1 MSAIQ
6 LYSQLIKMPLEMRKK
21 VAAYIESL
29 MKQTPPN
36 PSPKKKMIPGLAEG
50 MIIMKDNFDDPIED
64 FKDYM

>member
-6 LYSQLIKMPLEMRKK
+6 LYSQIMKMPAEMRKK
-21 VAAYIESL
+21 VVDYIESL
-29 MKQTPPN
+29 LSQAPPTPE
-36 PSPKKKMIPGLAEG
+36 KKKDRIPGLAKG

>member
-6 LYSQLIKMPLEMRKK
+6 LYSQIIKMPAEMRKK
-21 VAAYIESL
+21 VADYIESL
-29 MKQTPPN
+29 LHKS
-36 PSPKKKMIPGLAEG
+36 SPKPTKKKKMIPGLAKG

>member
-6 LYSQLIKMPLEMRKK
+6 LYSQIIKMPAEMRKK
-21 VAAYIESL
+21 VADYIESL
-29 MKQTPPN
+29 LLEASSKPN
-36 PSPKKKMIPGLAEG
+36 KKKERVPGLAKG

>member
-6 LYSQLIKMPLEMRKK
+6 LYSQIMKMPAEMRKK
-21 VAAYIESL
+21 VAEYIESL
-29 MKQTPPN
+29 LNTPQSQP
-36 PSPKKKMIPGLAEG
+36 PKKKKMIPGLAKG

>member
-6 LYSQLIKMPLEMRKK
+6 LYSQLIKMPLEMRRK

-29 MKQTPPN
+29 LNQNPP
-36 PSPKKKMIPGLAEG
+36 PSSPKKKMIPGLAEG
-50 MIIMKDNFDDPIED
+50 MIIMKENFDDPIED